1 MMAGVGAVVL
11 AATAEGGG
19 KAGTTAI
26 GTVTVGMATILESDG
41 QGMMAG
47 KAAIGKG
54 AKATEIARDLAKIQ
68 KF

>member
-1 MMAGVGAVVL
+1 M
-11 AATAEGGG
+11 EGGG

-54 AKATEIARDLAKIQ
+54 VKATRSVSDMTRSR

>member
-1 MMAGVGAVVL
+1 MMAGVGAVGP
-11 AATAEGGG
+11 AATVEGGG

-26 GTVTVGMATILESDG
+26 GTATDGTAIIPESDG
-41 QGMMAG
+41 LEMMAG